1 MPSQRMPD
9 APALAVTTKTRHS
22 HDPPASSAD
31 VAEQKMEPRIHQLSD
46 FRRIP
51 ESSFD
56 ML

>member
-51 ESSFD
+51 ESPFD